1 MKKTGWTLF
10 MFVLVGGLF
19 GGVLG
24 EIFLVVT
31 PPGTVQN
38 IFARSLS
45 LGLDPPV
52 TLDLVL
58 IKVTF
63 GFLLKMNFFT
73 FVGAILGFYLYKNL

>member
-1 MKKTGWTLF
+1 MKKTGWTLL

-24 EIFLVVT
+24 EIFRVVT

-38 IFARSLS
+38 IFARALS
-45 LGLDPPV
+45 PGLDPPV
-52 TLDLVL
+52 TVDLVL
-58 IKVTF
+58 IKLTF

>member
-58 IKVTF
+58 IKLPLV
-63 GFLLKMNFFT
+63 FFS
-73 FVGAILGFYLYKNL
+73 K

>member
-58 IKVTF
+58 IKFTF

>member
-1 MKKTGWTLF
+1 MKKTGWTLL
-10 MFVLVGGLF
+10 MFVLIGGLF

-24 EIFLVVT
+24 EIFRVVT

-45 LGLDPPV
+45 PGLDPPV

-58 IKVTF
+58 IKFTF
-63 GFLLKMNFFT
+63 GFLLKMTFFT